1 MSPARTKLVALAAL
15 TALVAGAPPTARAAV
30 TDSAGDFLATYTGPQ
45 AGDLDLLEVDAVLGA
60 SDVAFRAVLN
70 GNVGT
75 TAGGFVAFGVNRGA
89 GSAGLFQVN
98 DPRIGAHALH
108 DAIVLLRPNL
118 TGTVVLIGAGGALTF
133 TTLTSGAITVS
144 GDTISGVVPLSLL
157 PANGFAATD
166 YTYVA
171 WTRSGQGSNALVA
184 DFAPGS
190 TTFTASVPEHTA
202 WGLMILG
209 FAGIGAAIRR
219 RPQATVAE

>member
-1 MSPARTKLVALAAL
+1 MSPPRTKLAALAAL
-15 TALVAGAPPTARAAV
+15 AVIAGAPPTAHAAV
-30 TDSAGDFLATYTGPQ
+30 TDAAGDFLATYTGPQ

-60 SDVAFRAVLN
+60 SDVGFRAVLN

-98 DPRIGAHALH
+98 DPKIGAHALH

-133 TTLTSGAITVS
+133 TNLAAGAITVS
-144 GDTISGVVPLSLL
+144 GDTISGLVPLSLL
-157 PANGFAATD
+157 PANGFATTD

-190 TTFTASVPEHTA
+190 TTFTASVPEPTA

-209 FAGIGAAIRR
+209 FAGVGAAIRR